1 VEPQPRVDRALE
13 APSKS
18 SYHTQNQPTPSMHRI
33 SQIAQFFGQLL
44 TSRESEAAYLEK
56 LNEGIAKG
64 TSWERVTEMIQLENS
79 RKSRPGRQPTL
90 PLNHLLTSLPSSL
103 HPTSLFTP
111 LHSSLLALALALE
124 LQAPT
129 TRFARSSILTT
140 RIQNHQ
146 TLCSRWIRPS
156 KNEGNPTSIKEGRG
170 KGTWSRRFLV

>member
-79 RKSRPGRQPTL
+79 RKSKPGRQPSL
-90 PLNHLLTSLPSSL
+90 PLYHLSTSLPSSL
-103 HPTSLFTP
+103 HPTSLFTSRARATSSHYSLRSQFADDQNPKLSDP
-111 LHSSLLALALALE
+111 LF
-124 LQAPT
+124 PVD
-129 TRFARSSILTT
+129 
-140 RIQNHQ
+140 Q
-146 TLCSRWIRPS
+146 TWQ
-156 KNEGNPTSIKEGRG
+156 E
-170 KGTWSRRFLV
+170 